1 MERRHA
7 ESVEDALTRRS
18 EVTHLHLHDDDA
30 PEVTLDARVSELPL
44 LRSVYLGSNRS
55 DIARASGLEALA
67 AVATLRDLTIALDGP
82 LKLPPAVFTLRPLT
96 RLSLRGRWSALP
108 DEVGALTQL
117 LELELQLPHLHELP
131 DSIGRLHDLR
141 RLLLRD
147 CRLRRLPDSVGDLAQ
162 LVDLFA
168 EDNRLR
174 KLPESVARLIALERL
189 LLDGNRLREVP
200 ESLAALPRLRLL
212 SLTRND
218 ALDEVPQPLAAR
230 DGLSLEVEPEKLPLL
245 VRESVEEASERA
257 FSTLDASARAKERP
271 AWTLQLDDAQ
281 DDQHEASVGGAMWL
295 GPHES
300 TPRCGICDAPMSP
313 FLQLDL
319 AMTGEHTGLLQVWGC
334 GDAPSPT
341 RLRQLA
347 EQDVPTVSE
356 VYREHLRAFF
366 TLVPEAA
373 WDGLIE
379 RARAWTTTPADRA
392 LLKLARLSGN
402 TLEYTLRFTCR
413 VLSSGTPCAYVFGRI
428 VDRASV
434 QPAATVG
441 SPPAS
446 APAKRRIAAL
456 ERHVDRP
463 ASDDLG
469 LRRSW
474 KLLDALTEARR
485 QEVWRWT
492 LDGTKLGGWPRWR
505 GDPSWP
511 ACPICG
517 EETRTLVASIG
528 GSHEGPLGPQLERTV
543 LHFMVCEEHP
553 RALVW
558 RALGG

>member
-1 MERRHA
+1 
-7 ESVEDALTRRS
+7 
-18 EVTHLHLHDDDA
+18 
-30 PEVTLDARVSELPL
+30 
-44 LRSVYLGSNRS
+44 VYVGSNRS
-55 DIARASGLEALA
+55 DITRVSGLEALA
-67 AVATLRDLTIALDGP
+67 KVATLRELTIALDGP
-82 LKLPPAVFTLRPLT
+82 LELPPAVFTLRPLT

-108 DEVGALTQL
+108 DELGALTQL

-131 DSIGRLHDLR
+131 ESIGRLHDLR

-147 CRLRRLPDSVGDLAQ
+147 CRLRRLPDSVGELAQ

-174 KLPESVARLIALERL
+174 RLPESVARLSALERL

-257 FSTLDASARAKERP
+257 FSTLEASARAKERP
-271 AWTLQLDDAQ
+271 AWTLQLDDAH

-295 GPHES
+295 APHES
-300 TPRCGICDAPMSP
+300 TPRCGICDASMSP

-347 EQDVPTVSE
+347 EQDDPTVSE

-392 LLKLARLSGN
+392 LLELARLSGN

-413 VLSSGTPCAYVFGRI
+413 VLSSSDPCAYVFARI
-428 VDRASV
+428 VDRAER
-434 QPAATVG
+434 AA
-441 SPPAS
+441 PCN
-446 APAKRRIAAL
+446 RRIAARVGAGKTTNRRPRAPRGSPGQRRSGAPAQL
-456 ERHVDRP
+456 EAPRRADGTRASRTCGAGPSTERSWVGGPAGAAIPAGRLAPSAARRP
-463 ASDDLG
+463 ARWWRPSAG
-469 LRRSW
+469 RTRARSVRSSS
-474 KLLDALTEARR
+474 ARCF
-485 QEVWRWT
+485 T
-492 LDGTKLGGWPRWR
+492 
-505 GDPSWP
+505 
-511 ACPICG
+511 
-517 EETRTLVASIG
+517 
-528 GSHEGPLGPQLERTV
+528 
-543 LHFMVCEEHP
+543 
-553 RALVW
+553 
-558 RALGG
+558 